1 MIKGKEEAVL
11 SDETKNVIE
20 QFVTDVKSCLGS
32 SVNSMIVFGSYARGD
47 YNENSD
53 IDILIL
59 VNLSETEIK
68 KYEDQV
74 IDYAFDLELE
84 YGKCLS
90 PIIKNQEI
98 FDYWSDTLP
107 FYRNIKREGVRVA

>member
-1 MIKGKEEAVL
+1 M
-11 SDETKNVIE
+11 SDETKNIIE
-20 QFVTDVKSCLGS
+20 QFVTGVKSCLGS
-32 SVNSMIVFGSYARGD
+32 SINSMIVFGSYARGD

-90 PIIKNQEI
+90 PLIKNQEV

-107 FYRNIKREGVRVA
+107 LYRNIKKEGVQVA

>member
-1 MIKGKEEAVL
+1 MP
-11 SDETKNVIE
+11 DETRDMIE
-20 QFVTDVKSCLGS
+20 KFIADVKNYLGS
-32 SVNSMIVFGSYARGD
+32 SVNSMIVYGSYARGD
-47 YNENSD
+47 YTENSD

-59 VNLSETEIK
+59 VNSPEVEIK

-90 PIIKNQEI
+90 PIIKNQEV

-107 FYRNIKREGVRVA
+107 FYRNIKREGVKVA

>member
-1 MIKGKEEAVL
+1 MSNEAKDILDRFIV
-11 SDETKNVIE
+11 
-20 QFVTDVKSCLGS
+20 DVKRYMGS
-32 SVNSMIVFGSYARGD
+32 SINSIIVYGSYARGD
-47 YNENSD
+47 YKADSD

-59 VNLSETEIK
+59 VSCPETEIK
-68 KYEDQV
+68 KYENQV

-90 PIIKNQEI
+90 PIIKNQEL

-107 FYRNIKREGVRVA
+107 FYRNIKREGVKVA